1 MFRVLTI
8 AELSLSGS
16 LLLDS
21 LGGEVKLAQRH
32 GDCGFLPLSKACSSI
47 IKILYPT
54 EWNIDDTSNYRVN
67 DEKKRVLHLSN
78 IPVDF

>member
-21 LGGEVKLAQRH
+21 LGGEVNRRNVTET
-32 GDCGFLPLSKACSSI
+32 DGFLPLSKACSSI

-54 EWNIDDTSNYRVN
+54 EWNIDDTLNYRVN
-67 DEKKRVLHLSN
+67 DEKK
-78 IPVDF
+78 